1 MKLKLIKKEKSI
13 NNTLIIM
20 RHSTR
25 IDHKVSNYIQSNN
38 NHDPP
43 LIYPNAL
50 EVINNINNKINYK
63 FTKIITS
70 PLLRCVQTARDF
82 ANIHNLDD
90 IYIDF
95 RLIEMCSVNRFY
107 KELNINKDNYQF
119 NFDYVKQYVN
129 DINIQFNQDI
139 DKISLDYN
147 NYSDLQDLY
156 NENKKKINENI
167 LVITHYPN
175 MTKFCQFFNKKI
187 ISENIYPIYCAYI
200 IIKNNEIIES
210 NEIIKSIK

>member
-156 NENKKKINENI
+156 NENKKK
-167 LVITHYPN
+167 
-175 MTKFCQFFNKKI
+175 
-187 ISENIYPIYCAYI
+187 
-200 IIKNNEIIES
+200 
-210 NEIIKSIK
+210 

>member
-1 MKLKLIKKEKSI
+1 MKYKLIKKEKSI

-25 IDHKVSNYIQSNN
+25 IDYELQNYNQIDNK
-38 NHDPP
+38 HDPP
-43 LIYPNAL
+43 LIYPNAFD
-50 EVINNINNKINYK
+50 VINNTNNKINYK
-63 FTKIITS
+63 ITKIITS

-82 ANIHNLDD
+82 AKIHNLDD

-107 KELNINKDNYQF
+107 QKFNINKDNYQF
-119 NFDYVKQYVN
+119 NFDYVKEYVN
-129 DINIQFNQDI
+129 NINIKFNQDI
-139 DKISLDYN
+139 DKISVDYN

-156 NENKKKINENI
+156 NENKLKLNENI

-175 MTKFCQFFNKKI
+175 IIKFCKIFNKKI
-187 ISENIYPIYCAYI
+187 MSENIHPKYCANI

-210 NEIIKSIK
+210 NEIIKSN